1 MLSLSEEVTRVPSDS
16 RMTVRLDPATR
27 RKVER
32 LAAKEGISLNEALTR
47 LLRQAPDDGER
58 PARRRRYRLKPRK
71 VAFGFDIA
79 RARRLAA
86 EMSDERALGKLKSRS

>member
-1 MLSLSEEVTRVPSDS
+1 VASDA

-32 LAAKEGISLNEALTR
+32 LAAREGISLNEALNR
-47 LLRQAPDDGER
+47 LLRQAPDEGQS

-71 VAFGFDIA
+71 VGFGFEIA
-79 RARRLAA
+79 SARQLAA
-86 EMSDERALGKLKSRS
+86 QMTDDQVLNELKGRG